1 MVFFIS
7 SSIKKFSSFSVD
19 AFTLE
24 LSPTSPFLPS
34 SPSSP
39 SFTSSFFSSFSSFSP
54 SPNF

>member
-7 SSIKKFSSFSVD
+7 SSIKKFSSFSID

-34 SPSSP
+34 SPTFNSS
-39 SFTSSFFSSFSSFSP
+39 SFSSFSSFSP